1 MGLPS
6 IVTLTK
12 LAAPVGVAVQLWVVD
27 WTSMACAETRSTT
40 GAGGVPCGMIP
51 TSATWEQPFPPVSGP
66 ALNGGAP
73 TRTRAGGPPQFIGG
87 HGNVALAVSSSTL
100 AVWIHGRLA
109 HPKVGTPELAACVV
123 AAAGS

>member
-51 TSATWEQPFPPVSGP
+51 TSATWEQPLPPVSGP
-66 ALNGGAP
+66 ALNGGVNGG
-73 TRTRAGGPPQFIGG
+73 TRTGGLQRLSGG
-87 HGNVALAVSSSTL
+87 VVNVGFGFSSRT
-100 AVWIHGRLA
+100 VDFWIHAVCR
-109 HPKVGTPELAACVV
+109 
-123 AAAGS
+123 

>member
-73 TRTRAGGPPQFIGG
+73 PRTPPGRLQPLVGVAG
-87 HGNVALAVSSSTL
+87 HVALALSSGPVTL
-100 AVWIHGRLA
+100 WVNGC
-109 HPKVGTPELAACVV
+109 AASAKCI
-123 AAAGS
+123 ATE

>member
-51 TSATWEQPFPPVSGP
+51 TSATWEQPLPPVSGP
-66 ALNGGAP
+66 ALNGGSTTA
-73 TRTRAGGPPQFIGG
+73 TRTVGPQPLIAGALY
-87 HGNVALAVSSSTL
+87 VALPLSSSPFPFC
-100 AVWIHGRLA
+100 I
-109 HPKVGTPELAACVV
+109 
-123 AAAGS
+123 